1 MDSVP
6 LAAIETIKMMR
17 SQCHYASDPS
27 RRRKYDVMSPH
38 NLYTLLATRL
48 GASGE
53 GLALA
58 VYNAL
63 YELLTEH
70 VGQQILYTSHPE
82 PQPHFRLENP
92 SKPNTTNLLLFYLR
106 SNLMAPMRGVW
117 NYPSICDIIDF
128 WSITLV
134 TDKSMDKCVYYR
146 RSDISGCLQSLIFF
160 IAI

>member
-1 MDSVP
+1 MKFIS
-6 LAAIETIKMMR
+6 TIILLNKI
-17 SQCHYASDPS
+17 S
-27 RRRKYDVMSPH
+27 RRKYDVMSPH

-53 GLALA
+53 GLTLP

-92 SKPNTTNLLLFYLR
+92 SKYFRTTN
-106 SNLMAPMRGVW
+106 
-117 NYPSICDIIDF
+117 ICTM
-128 WSITLV
+128 ST
-134 TDKSMDKCVYYR
+134 S
-146 RSDISGCLQSLIFF
+146 S
-160 IAI
+160 